1 MYQPDADVVCV
12 SDADGLP
19 LGRALSEGDGRA
31 DEEAVGVM
39 KTDPETLGDEV
50 AGPEAEADMETWGE
64 FENALLGV
72 SRGVLEPV
80 MEVDEDEEMD
90 GDTVPVTLPEPVEEL
105 VWEGDSLLVTMDD
118 EVTEIVA
125 TGEVVESELQVAVL
139 VRVKV
144 GEVE

>member
-1 MYQPDADVVCV
+1 VYQPERDGEEETEAEPEAD
-12 SDADGLP
+12 L
-19 LGRALSEGDGRA
+19 
-31 DEEAVGVM
+31 VM
-39 KTDPETLGDEV
+39 KMDPETLGDGVLDRDEDD
-50 AGPEAEADMETWGE
+50 DMDTWGE

-80 MEVDEDEEMD
+80 MEVDDDEEMD
-90 GDTVPVTLPEPVEEL
+90 GDTVPVTLSEPVEEL

-144 GEVE
+144 GEFE